1 MIKAL
6 LNLFKRNTNVDI
18 PSYSF
23 NIVRYI
29 DENEVYE
36 DVKTIDINVGVSKYS
51 REAII
56 YAVSPFLK
64 ELPETKEFLIFFLE
78 KLLQNLKINESV
90 LYIHID
96 GKVIRVKNSSINNHS
111 TIRIIINK

>member
-23 NIVRYI
+23 DVVRYL

-56 YAVSPFLK
+56 YAVSPFLR
-64 ELPETKEFLIFFLE
+64 ELPEIKDFLDFFLG
-78 KLLQNLKINESV
+78 KLLKKLKFNDSV

-96 GKVIRVKNSSINNHS
+96 SKVIRVKNNTINNHS
-111 TIRIIINK
+111 AFRIIINK